1 MVELK
6 ESISKVKLV
15 SERGSKELLTVN
27 NNNNNIY
34 LKSNVHRDTSS
45 VDYITITYNYNN

>member
-15 SERGSKELLTVN
+15 SERGSKELLTVVRKRVKKLLTVRTN
-27 NNNNNIY
+27 
-34 LKSNVHRDTSS
+34 
-45 VDYITITYNYNN
+45 

>member
-6 ESISKVKLV
+6 ESSSKLKLV

-27 NNNNNIY
+27 PFAVVTTYMSSIYNIDICLVY
-34 LKSNVHRDTSS
+34 SGMMVLM
-45 VDYITITYNYNN
+45 

>member
-15 SERGSKELLTVN
+15 SERASK
-27 NNNNNIY
+27 
-34 LKSNVHRDTSS
+34 KSCLQLSIAESS
-45 VDYITITYNYNN
+45 ERESEKSS

>member
-15 SERGSKELLTVN
+15 SERWSKS
-27 NNNNNIY
+27 Y
-34 LKSNVHRDTSS
+34 LQLSIAESSERESEKSS
-45 VDYITITYNYNN
+45 

>member
-15 SERGSKELLTVN
+15 SERGSKELSIAEN
-27 NNNNNIY
+27 SKRESE
-34 LKSNVHRDTSS
+34 KSS
-45 VDYITITYNYNN
+45 